1 MKNYQISEDLFTDLL
16 IYFGVQT
23 DPEPTPEHYQQIHD
37 QLALKVQAINNRIN
51 YKRGLGYERQTP
63 AQNAAVAPYQG
74 KNPEELE
81 ADRLENERMEALYE
95 QGRRLGYHD

>member
-1 MKNYQISEDLFTDLL
+1 MKNYQISENLFADLL

-37 QLALKVQAINNRIN
+37 QLALKVQSINNRIN
-51 YKRGLGYERQTP
+51 YKRGIGYERQTG
-63 AQNAAVAPYQG
+63 AQNAPISPLTR
-74 KNPEELE
+74 NPEDIE
-81 ADRLENERMEALYE
+81 AERLENLRMEALYE